1 MSTEKTKKITPTK
14 LKLKGLKF
22 YFAPSI
28 EKKLLDK
35 MSNALLKCGSKIESF
50 LDKSIHF
57 LIVTNTSSRS
67 PGNRSFTSKSPSS
80 CLASPK
86 LLSPYSSL
94 KSPSPNLLA
103 TNQSTVWR
111 SPGKKRNVDKLK
123 KMLSSSNS
131 QNNKVNV
138 KNRFAFLR
146 EKKLQQQQQK
156 AEKRR
161 SDGSKEAETEKI
173 LETAKNMGVKVVT
186 LQKVM
191 SWLPQE
197 CFKGNINPRK
207 PPTYLNAN
215 PNDEIIKI
223 HKPCI
228 KLDDGK
234 HKPSYEDNF
243 SQPYFNIKSKKIKS
257 GTDGQP
263 PQVVVRSSGFS
274 YKEKQ
279 YELRQTKQKRG
290 YCERCEVCYLNQSQ
304 HLKSEE
310 HKKYNENE
318 ENFTELINYIENNN
332 LGTQSFLSRFKIST
346 ETPEEQV
353 EEDEAVD
360 QPTTPTSNYGDSSF
374 HPVTP
379 LTGDVSIIGSSEL
392 HRIIASRK
400 FDSTLDSDFC

>member
-1 MSTEKTKKITPTK
+1 
-14 LKLKGLKF
+14 
-22 YFAPSI
+22 
-28 EKKLLDK
+28 
-35 MSNALLKCGSKIESF
+35 
-50 LDKSIHF
+50 
-57 LIVTNTSSRS
+57 
-67 PGNRSFTSKSPSS
+67 
-80 CLASPK
+80 
-86 LLSPYSSL
+86 
-94 KSPSPNLLA
+94 
-103 TNQSTVWR
+103 
-111 SPGKKRNVDKLK
+111 
-123 KMLSSSNS
+123 
-131 QNNKVNV
+131 VNV

-146 EKKLQQQQQK
+146 EKKLQQQK
-156 AEKRR
+156 KGEKRR

-207 PPTYLNAN
+207 TSTHIQSN

-223 HKPCI
+223 HVPCI

-234 HKPSYEDNF
+234 YKPSYEDNY
-243 SQPYFNIKSKKIKS
+243 SQPYFNVKSKKRKS
-257 GTDGQP
+257 ETEIEQP
-263 PQVVVRSSGFS
+263 KVVVRSSGFS

-279 YELRQTKQKRG
+279 YEVKQTKQKRG

-310 HKKYNENE
+310 HRKYNEQE

-332 LGTQSFLSRFKIST
+332 LGSQSFLSRFKICN
-346 ETPEEQV
+346 ETTEEQI
-353 EEDEAVD
+353 EKDEVVD
-360 QPTTPTSNYGDSSF
+360 RPTTPTSNYGDSSF

-400 FDSTLDSDFC
+400 FDSTIDSDFC